1 MSDGGVRDRPLGWR
15 LASALRSNPRF
26 EVNLDVMR
34 GKPVND
40 DGDDQGIMLRGSI
53 RWQGAPVSGG
63 AWAARALPL
72 KRRPGCRPMHNG
84 LQRPSI

>member
-15 LASALRSNPRF
+15 LASALRSNPRS

-34 GKPVND
+34 RKPVND

-53 RWQGAPVSGG
+53 RW
-63 AWAARALPL
+63 
-72 KRRPGCRPMHNG
+72 
-84 LQRPSI
+84 